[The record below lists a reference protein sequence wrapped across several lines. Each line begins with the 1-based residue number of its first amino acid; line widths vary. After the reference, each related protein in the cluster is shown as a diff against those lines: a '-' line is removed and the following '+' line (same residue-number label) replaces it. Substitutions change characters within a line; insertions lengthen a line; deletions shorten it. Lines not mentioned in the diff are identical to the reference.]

1 MTWLCATKKVS
12 PSSNWSLGGVPFQI
26 EAADQRA
33 ARLTQSACTGFRLER
48 ALSATESLGM
58 GRLKVHCADPSF
70 NVSAGRLVRSAPG
83 WCCLSDAQKVWFVFA
98 DAVVVIPRSQPLVE
112 ISLSLRRSPWPP
124 ELLSQVFGCALHAL
138 LQPRGLHFLH
148 GAGLIAPNSDV
159 GVLIVG
165 ASGSGKST
173 LSLRLVASGWRYLTD
188 DLLLVGEA
196 RSTPHGL
203 VLAHGFRRNFSVSAE
218 ILRRC
223 GVQSGEE
230 PLQEK
235 RGCEQRKRWLDPD
248 TIFIDRYAA
257 QCVPQ
262 ILIFPH
268 LTGASE
274 SRVEAIKPAD
284 ALLALLQETPLV
296 SYDPTITRAQVQT
309 LTRLVAQTRAW
320 RLHAGRDLLKEPD
333 RATQLLSSLL

>member
-12 PSSNWSLGGVPFQI
+12 PSSNWSLGGVSFRI
-26 EAADQRA
+26 EAADQHA
-33 ARLTQSACTGFRLER
+33 ARLTQSACTGFRLGR
-48 ALSATESLGM
+48 VLSVTASPGIGTLSV
-58 GRLKVHCADPSF
+58 RCAEPSF
-70 NVSAGRLVRSAPG
+70 NVSAGRFIRAAPG
-83 WCCLSDAQKVWFVFA
+83 WRCLSDTQKAWFVFA
-98 DAVVVIPRSQPLVE
+98 GAVVVIPRSQPLVE
-112 ISLSLRRSPWPP
+112 ILLSSHRRPWPP
-124 ELLSQVFGCALHAL
+124 ELLSQIFGCALHAL

-148 GAGLIAPNSDV
+148 GAGLIAPNSEV

-173 LSLRLVASGWRYLTD
+173 LSLRLVTSGWRYLTD
-188 DLLLVGEA
+188 DLLLVGA
-196 RSTPHGL
+196 TPHGSI
-203 VLAHGFRRNFSVSAE
+203 LAHAFRRNFAVSAE

-230 PLQEK
+230 PLQEE
-235 RGCEQRKRWLDPD
+235 RGGEKRKRWLDPD
-248 TIFIDRYAA
+248 TIFIDRYTA

-262 ILIFPH
+262 LLIFPR
-268 LTGASE
+268 LTGAPE
-274 SRVEAIKPAD
+274 SRVEAMTPAD

-320 RLHAGRDLLKEPD
+320 RLHAGRDLLEDPD